1 MEIIKYFVLKDN
13 KNAIKHNLWEAAK
26 GMLTRKL
33 TAWMLT
39 HENKKGLKFKTELF
53 ILYSY
58 KKKSKLNPH
67 KKK

>member
-26 GMLTRKL
+26 GMLTGKL

-39 HENKKGLKFKTELF
+39 YENKKGLKFKTEFLF
-53 ILYSY
+53 CIVI
-58 KKKSKLNPH
+58 KRKVN
-67 KKK
+67 